1 MEGYCVKCKTKKEM
15 QEAHEEI
22 FKGKGNKDRRML
34 KGKCPECGTTICRI
48 LSSKDITEPK
58 EEESGKLITKEEF
71 DLKENEEE
79 TKTKEGATCGAEE
92 ISTEENKDVKKD
104 SDDWDEIT

>member
-48 LSSKDITEPK
+48 LSSKNITEPT
-58 EEESGKLITKEEF
+58 EEESGKLVTKEEF
-71 DLKENEEE
+71 E
-79 TKTKEGATCGAEE
+79 
-92 ISTEENKDVKKD
+92 STENKEDIKKDKEDVKKD
-104 SDDWDEIT
+104 IDDWDEITQVLDKVQKI